1 MFGTQQRGAS
11 AYANV
16 GMETGVMAASPHKL
30 IVMLFEGAML
40 QVTIATHNM
49 KAGAT
54 AKRGKA
60 ISRAIAFIETG
71 LRASLN
77 KKVGGELAL
86 KLDSLYEYMSR
97 RLLEAN
103 TKASVEPLEEVYR
116 LLGELKSAWEAIGTE
131 GSAVAAAATA
141 NPPAANLDPL
151 APRQSRLMKA

>member
-1 MFGTQQRGAS
+1 MFGMQHQGAK

-16 GMETGVMAASPHKL
+16 GMETGVSAASPHKL
-30 IVMLFEGAML
+30 IVMVFEGAML
-40 QVTIATHNM
+40 QVTIAIQGQ
-49 KAGAT
+49 KEGAI

-60 ISRAIAFIETG
+60 VSRAISFIETG

-77 KKVGGELAL
+77 KQVGGELAL
-86 KLDSLYEYMSR
+86 TLDSLYEYMSR

-103 TKASVEPLEEVYR
+103 TKGKIEPLEEVYR

-131 GSAVAAAATA
+131 GSAVV
-141 NPPAANLDPL
+141 PASAPASAGYDAL

>member
-1 MFGTQQRGAS
+1 MFGMQQRGAS

-40 QVTIATHNM
+40 QVTIATQGM
-49 KAGAT
+49 KEGAT

-103 TKASVEPLEEVYR
+103 TKASLEPLEEVYR

-131 GSAVAAAATA
+131 GNAI
-141 NPPAANLDPL
+141 PAAVQANAKLDPL
-151 APRQSRLMKA
+151 APRQTRLMKA